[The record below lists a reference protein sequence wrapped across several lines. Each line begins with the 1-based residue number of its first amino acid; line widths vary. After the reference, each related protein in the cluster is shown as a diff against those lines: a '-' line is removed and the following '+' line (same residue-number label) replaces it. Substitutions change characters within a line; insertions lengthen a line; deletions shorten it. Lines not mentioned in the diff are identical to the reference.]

1 MQARLLKEIAT
12 DLVGKFGADVV
23 ELLIGKKDVNEFLIA
38 KKLNLTPNQ
47 VRNILYKLFAYNMV
61 SFIKKRK
68 RKKGWYVNLWTL
80 NSLKSMDFLEKSLI
94 KKLGETE
101 RQLKNRETKRF
112 YYCQTCNMEVSEETA
127 LSHDFA
133 CQECGQ
139 VYNLSENKKEIIDLR
154 KKLEKLQKELEIV
167 KIEKEV
173 LVKKDDTRKLKRSNR
188 EDRKKKE
195 ERRKARESRKKEKI
209 KLRKKEEREK
219 MKRKQKFFSYKRSRR
234 QQKIKKKARK
244 TKR

>member
-68 RKKGWYVNLWTL
+68 RKKGRYVNLWTL

-112 YYCQTCNMEVSEETA
+112 
-127 LSHDFA
+127 
-133 CQECGQ
+133 
-139 VYNLSENKKEIIDLR
+139 
-154 KKLEKLQKELEIV
+154 
-167 KIEKEV
+167 
-173 LVKKDDTRKLKRSNR
+173 
-188 EDRKKKE
+188 
-195 ERRKARESRKKEKI
+195 
-209 KLRKKEEREK
+209 
-219 MKRKQKFFSYKRSRR
+219 
-234 QQKIKKKARK
+234 
-244 TKR
+244 